1 MDRIL
6 APGSKPASPSECEL
20 AGIRC
25 RIVAEPDIG
34 PALAAGW
41 QAEVREF
48 AVDSPLLADVWLAGL
63 SPAGGAPRVFVTRKP
78 LATARCAAVFGCAG
92 RRARA
97 AVASLAGLES
107 DDAEQTRR
115 RLEAVIA
122 HELGHLAG
130 YGHCRTPGCLMRP
143 AETAADLDLRR
154 LDVCPACRRRCA
166 WPLAAA
172 LLAFCLAAS
181 LLLDTAIERVRNRT
195 EVFRWRADG
204 AAGVLVLEDNE
215 VLRLRSPA
223 AAARAA
229 EALNSLYASMTPPR
243 LVAVQSGA
251 GLRILAGDREV
262 VAMDVVETGG
272 AAPDQFA
279 RRWAAGMDALLQG
292 KGPEKQGCP
301 ACHVARRGE
310 VLDAMARR
318 AHWWRSW

>member
-1 MDRIL
+1 M
-6 APGSKPASPSECEL
+6 
-20 AGIRC
+20 RC
-25 RIVAEPDIG
+25 QIIAEPDID
-34 PALAAGW
+34 PAISADW
-41 QAEVREF
+41 QVEVREF
-48 AVDSPLLADVWLAGL
+48 AAGAPVLADVWLAGV

-78 LATARCAAVFGCAG
+78 LATARCAAVFGYAR

-97 AVASLAGLES
+97 AMASLAGLES

-130 YGHCRTPGCLMRP
+130 YRHCRTPGCLMRP
-143 AETAADLDLRR
+143 AETAADLDVRR
-154 LDVCPACRRRCA
+154 LDVCPACRRRRA

-172 LLAFCLAAS
+172 LFTFCLAAS
-181 LLLDTAIERVRNRT
+181 LLLDAAIERIRNRT

-229 EALNSLYASMTPPR
+229 ETLNELYASMTPPR
-243 LVAVQSGA
+243 LEAVRTGA
-251 GLRILAGDREV
+251 SLRILAGGREV
-262 VAMDVVETGG
+262 LAMDAVETGG
-272 AAPDQFA
+272 AAPDEFA
-279 RRWAAGMDALLQG
+279 RRWAARTDAFLQG
-292 KGPEKQGCP
+292 KGPQERGCP

-310 VLDAMARR
+310 VLDAMIRR
-318 AHWWRSW
+318 SHWWRSR

>member
-1 MDRIL
+1 MDRIP
-6 APGSKPASPSECEL
+6 APESKPAPPPECEL
-20 AGIRC
+20 AGMRC
-25 RIVAEPDIG
+25 RIIAEPDID
-34 PALAAGW
+34 PAMLADRR
-41 QAEVREF
+41 AELQEL
-48 AVDSPLLADVWLAGL
+48 ADGAPLLADVWLAGIA
-63 SPAGGAPRVFVTRKP
+63 PASGAPRVFVTRKP
-78 LATARCAAVFGCAG
+78 LATAHCAAVFGYAR

-130 YGHCRTPGCLMRP
+130 YRHCRTPGCLMRP

-154 LDVCPACRRRCA
+154 LAPCPACRRRRA

-204 AAGVLVLEDNE
+204 AAAVLVLEGNE
-215 VLRLRSPA
+215 ILRLRSPA
-223 AAARAA
+223 AAAAAA
-229 EALNSLYASMTPPR
+229 ETLNALYASMTPPR
-243 LVAVQSGA
+243 LEAVRTGA
-251 GLRILAGDREV
+251 SLRILAGGREV
-262 VAMDVVETGG
+262 LAMDDVETGG
-272 AAPDQFA
+272 AAPDEFA
-279 RRWAAGMDALLQG
+279 RRWAARMDPFLQG
-292 KGPEKQGCP
+292 KGRQEQGCP

-310 VLDAMARR
+310 VLDAMIRR
-318 AHWWRSW
+318 SHWWRSW

>member
-1 MDRIL
+1 MERTI
-6 APGSKPASPSECEL
+6 APVGPPAQPAACRL
-20 AGIRC
+20 AGMRC
-25 RIVAEPDIG
+25 QIIAEPDID
-34 PALAAGW
+34 PAISADW

-48 AVDSPLLADVWLAGL
+48 AAGTPVLADVWLAGV

-78 LATARCAAVFGCAG
+78 LATARCAAVFGYAR

-130 YGHCRTPGCLMRP
+130 YRHCRTPGCLMRP

-154 LDVCPACRRRCA
+154 LDVCPACRRRRA

-172 LLAFCLAAS
+172 LFAFCLAAS
-181 LLLDTAIERVRNRT
+181 LLLDAAIERVRNRT

-229 EALNSLYASMTPPR
+229 ETLNELYASMTPPR
-243 LVAVQSGA
+243 LEAVRTGA
-251 GLRILAGDREV
+251 SLRILAGGREV
-262 VAMDVVETGG
+262 LAMDAVETGG
-272 AAPDQFA
+272 AAPDEFA
-279 RRWAAGMDALLQG
+279 RRWAARTDAFLQG
-292 KGPEKQGCP
+292 KGPQEQGCP

-310 VLDAMARR
+310 VLDAMIRR
-318 AHWWRSW
+318 SHWWRSR

>member
-1 MDRIL
+1 MERIL
-6 APGSKPASPSECEL
+6 APGSKPASPPECEL
-20 AGIRC
+20 AGMRC
-25 RIVAEPDIG
+25 RIVAEPDIV
-34 PALAAGW
+34 PAILADRR
-41 QAEVREF
+41 AEVREF
-48 AVDSPLLADVWLAGL
+48 AGGAPLLADVWLAGIG
-63 SPAGGAPRVFVTRKP
+63 PASGAPRVFVTRKP
-78 LATARCAAVFGCAG
+78 LATARCAAVFGYAR

-154 LDVCPACRRRCA
+154 LDVCPACRRRRA
-166 WPLAAA
+166 WTLAAA

-204 AAGVLVLEDNE
+204 AAAVLVLEDNE

-229 EALNSLYASMTPPR
+229 EALNGLYASMTPPR
-243 LVAVQSGA
+243 LEAVRTGA
-251 GLRILAGDREV
+251 SLRILAGGREV
-262 VAMDVVETGG
+262 LAMDAVETGG
-272 AAPDQFA
+272 AAPDEFA
-279 RRWAAGMDALLQG
+279 RRWAARTDAFLQG
-292 KGPEKQGCP
+292 KGPEEQGCP

-310 VLDAMARR
+310 VMDAMARR
-318 AHWWRSW
+318 SHWWRSR